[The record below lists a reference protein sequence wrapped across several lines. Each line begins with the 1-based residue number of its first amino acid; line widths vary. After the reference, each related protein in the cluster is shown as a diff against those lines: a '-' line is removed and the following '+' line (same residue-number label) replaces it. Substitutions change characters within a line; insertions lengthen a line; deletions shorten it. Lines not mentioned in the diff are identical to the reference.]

1 MNRDSK
7 HFTNPGFSGTL
18 ASWSGNTGIE
28 HAPMAN
34 LIRLNNT
41 RRGKPEVFFSR
52 RELGEILSAY
62 SMGVIQGDWRD
73 YAIDRGGHMATFSI
87 FRSSR
92 EHPLY
97 SFVKTQKPGQSDP
110 VFALFNGPKPV
121 TSSGSLS
128 TVMNRFRTL
137 PRLVKG

>member
-1 MNRDSK
+1 M
-7 HFTNPGFSGTL
+7 
-18 ASWSGNTGIE
+18 GIE
-28 HAPMAN
+28 NALMTK
-34 LIRLNNT
+34 LIRMNNT
-41 RRGKPEVFFSR
+41 SHRKPEVFFSK

-62 SMGVIQGDWRD
+62 SMGVIKGDWRD
-73 YAIDRGGHMATFSI
+73 YAIDKGHHMATFSI

-97 SFVKTQKPGQSDP
+97 SFVKTQKPGQNDP

>member
-1 MNRDSK
+1 M
-7 HFTNPGFSGTL
+7 L
-18 ASWSGNTGIE
+18 WSGSIGIE
-28 HAPMAN
+28 NALMAK

-41 RRGKPEVFFSR
+41 SRRKPEVFFSK

-62 SMGVIQGDWRD
+62 SMGVIKGDWRD
-73 YAIDRGGHMATFSI
+73 YAIDRGYHMATFSI

-97 SFVKTQKPGQSDP
+97 SFVKTQKPGQNDP

>member
-1 MNRDSK
+1 MLLNR
-7 HFTNPGFSGTL
+7 
-18 ASWSGNTGIE
+18 NTGIE
-28 HAPMAN
+28 HAPMAK
-34 LIRLNNT
+34 LIRLNNA
-41 RRGKPEVFFSR
+41 RRGKPEVFFSKQ
-52 RELGEILSAY
+52 ELGEILSAY
-62 SMGVIQGDWRD
+62 SMGVIKGDWRD

-97 SFVKTQKPGQSDP
+97 SFVKSQKPGQNDP
-110 VFALFNGPKPV
+110 TFALYNGPKPV

-128 TVMNRFRTL
+128 AVMNRFRSL

>member
-1 MNRDSK
+1 
-7 HFTNPGFSGTL
+7 
-18 ASWSGNTGIE
+18 
-28 HAPMAN
+28 MAN

-41 RRGKPEVFFSR
+41 LRGKREVFFSK

-62 SMGVIQGDWRD
+62 SIGVIKGDWRD
-73 YAIDRGGHMATFSI
+73 YAIDRGGNMATFSI

-97 SFVKTQKPGQSDP
+97 SVVKTQKPGQTDP
-110 VFALFNGPKPV
+110 EFALFNGPKPV
-121 TSSGSLS
+121 TSSGSLAA
-128 TVMNRFRTL
+128 VMNRFRSL

>member
-1 MNRDSK
+1 
-7 HFTNPGFSGTL
+7 
-18 ASWSGNTGIE
+18 
-28 HAPMAN
+28 MAN
-34 LIRLNNT
+34 LIRLNSA
-41 RRGKPEVFFSR
+41 RRGKREVFFSK

-62 SMGVIQGDWRD
+62 SMGVIKGDWRD

-97 SFVKTQKPGQSDP
+97 SVVKTQKPGQSDP

-128 TVMNRFRTL
+128 TVINRFRNM

>member
-1 MNRDSK
+1 M
-7 HFTNPGFSGTL
+7 
-18 ASWSGNTGIE
+18 GIE
-28 HAPMAN
+28 NALMAK

-41 RRGKPEVFFSR
+41 SRRKPEVFFSK

-62 SMGVIQGDWRD
+62 SMGVIKGDWRD
-73 YAIDRGGHMATFSI
+73 YAIDRGNHMATFSI

-97 SFVKTQKPGQSDP
+97 SFVKTQKPGQNDP

-128 TVMNRFRTL
+128 TVMNRFKTL